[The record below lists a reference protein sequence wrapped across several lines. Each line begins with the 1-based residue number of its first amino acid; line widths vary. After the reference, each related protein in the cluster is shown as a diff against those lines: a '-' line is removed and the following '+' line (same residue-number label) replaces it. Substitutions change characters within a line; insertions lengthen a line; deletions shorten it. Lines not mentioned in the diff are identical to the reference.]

1 MARFASLGT
10 TILLLALAVPLS
22 LAQLPLSEQ
31 VQVGPPVRRVEPP
44 SPAATAED
52 LEKTGDNLRADKSFL
67 DALDYYRAALAKK
80 KNNALLLNKIGI
92 TELQLLRHGDA
103 RKDFERA
110 IKADRSYADAH
121 NNLGVIHYLQKKYGK
136 AIKEYRTAIQ
146 LRQDSASFFSNLGTA
161 YFAKKDFENA
171 MSAYGQALALDPEI
185 FDRTSHSGVTAQMSS
200 PGDRARYSY
209 MLAKMYA
216 RIGDTERC
224 LQQLRRAMEE
234 GYRGIDDVYK
244 DAEFTT
250 LRKDPRFTALMA
262 AKPTAIPE

>member
-1 MARFASLGT
+1 MARFASLAT
-10 TILLLALAVPLS
+10 ATLLLGLAVPFS
-22 LAQLPLSEQ
+22 SAQLPLSEQ

-44 SPAATAED
+44 SVDSTAED
-52 LEKTGDNLRADKSFL
+52 LEKRGDNLRADKSFL

-80 KNNALLLNKIGI
+80 KSNALLLNKIGI

-103 RKDFERA
+103 KKDFERA
-110 IKADRSYADAH
+110 IKADRGYADAH
-121 NNLGVIHYLQKKYGK
+121 NNLGVIHYLQKKYNG
-136 AIKEYRTAIQ
+136 AIKEYRIAIQ
-146 LRQDSASFFSNLGTA
+146 LRQDSASFYSNLGTA

-171 MSAYGQALALDPEI
+171 MSAYGQALAIDPEI

-216 RIGDTERC
+216 KIGDTERC

-234 GYRGIDDVYK
+234 GYRGIDAVYK

-262 AKPTAIPE
+262 ARPTAIPE